1 MSFIINKKVYAGT
14 FFTNIFIQICTV
26 LQGILLARFLG
37 PIGRGEFAAVI
48 LWPSMFAG
56 IGILGTNMAIARYAG
71 KGDEVGKLVRTAIL
85 VGFITGILTALLC
98 GILMPKLIPNNKHE
112 LLPAAY
118 FFLLF
123 IPLNHIGLNLMG
135 VDHGRGD
142 FIGLN
147 ISRAIMYPIFF
158 IGLIICW
165 VFAEEKIFW
174 VVGALLVANAGVVL
188 FRLLMKSNNIFS
200 LSTSIIEVKSLFKTS
215 LPFMLVSVIS
225 VFYAQIDKALLI
237 WLSSPKEIGWYVAAF
252 AAAGSVNML
261 SSALGIVQFSAA
273 SRATHGKGFEHLA
286 SLLRRC
292 AILSIIAG
300 GFLFSLLPQL
310 IPLVYGASFNGAI
323 PIAQILLPGMILAG
337 LGEIVNQALCGQ
349 GKPLLGIF
357 SRVFGLLVMS
367 LSGLWFYKII
377 GSQGIAFAF
386 FLSELFVFL
395 GLLIAAN
402 MHYEDATW
410 RALKPVLADLN
421 FLISQVNKFKKD

>member
-1 MSFIINKKVYAGT
+1 MNSRINKKVYVGT

-26 LQGILLARFLG
+26 LQGVLLARFLG

-56 IGILGTNMAIARYAG
+56 IGILGINMAIARYAG
-71 KGDEVGKLVRTAIL
+71 KGEEVGKLVRTAIL
-85 VGFITGILTALLC
+85 VGFITGVLTALVC
-98 GILMPKLIPNNKHE
+98 GILMPRLIPEDKYE

-158 IGLIICW
+158 MGLLVCW

-174 VVGALLVANAGVVL
+174 VVGALLVANASVVV
-188 FRLLMKSNNIFS
+188 FRLLMKLKNIRS
-200 LSTSIIEVKSLFKTS
+200 LSISMIEINGLLKTS
-215 LPFMLVSVIS
+215 LPFLLVSIIS
-225 VFYAQIDKALLI
+225 VFYAQIDKALLV

-252 AAAGSVNML
+252 AAAGSVNIL

-273 SRATHGKGFEHLA
+273 SRATHGNGFDHLA
-286 SLLRRC
+286 RVLRRS
-292 AILSIIAG
+292 AILSTAAG
-300 GFLFSLLPQL
+300 GVLFSLLPQL
-310 IPLVYGASFNGAI
+310 VPLVYGSSFNGAI

-337 LGEIVNQALCGQ
+337 LGEIINQALCGQ

-357 SRVFGLLVMS
+357 SRVFGLLVMG
-367 LSGLWFYKII
+367 LSGLWFYGII
-377 GSQGIAFAF
+377 GSQGIALAF
-386 FLSELFVFL
+386 FVSELFVFL

-402 MHYEDATW
+402 IHYEDATW
-410 RALKPVLADLN
+410 RALRPVSADLK
-421 FLISQVNKFKKD
+421 FLIDQVNRFKKH